1 MHGKQ
6 VGRSPENSTD
16 SVYCLRTIRGKNL
29 FIGKKKGGTQKFTG
43 SGTSS
48 ATALKN
54 CSIVRVPPS
63 YSAVSHV
70 SMRCC
75 SQNSIHFEVGGDFY
89 LHTSNYSYFDYLKP
103 NANCKQ
109 GEKMNQSEFKHRE
122 EKSGK
127 MLQGVI
133 SENCL
138 KNLECCG
145 NICSQMAL
153 MLTLRVSSQF
163 H

>member
-6 VGRSPENSTD
+6 VGRSPE
-16 SVYCLRTIRGKNL
+16 
-29 FIGKKKGGTQKFTG
+29 KKGGTQKFTG

-54 CSIVRVPPS
+54 CSIVRIPPS
-63 YSAVSHV
+63 YSAVSHG

-75 SQNSIHFEVGGDFY
+75 SQNRDDLY
-89 LHTSNYSYFDYLKP
+89 LHASNYSYFDYLKP
-103 NANCKQ
+103 NANCQQ

-127 MLQGVI
+127 MVKMGFDVNFWVQYQ
-133 SENCL
+133 
-138 KNLECCG
+138 KTAYNLLEKSG
-145 NICSQMAL
+145 ILWQHL
-153 MLTLRVSSQF
+153 LTNGTNANVTR
-163 H
+163 